1 MWMGWLERGRGRWW
15 GFVGRRER
23 GCWRGECNVCWFGAY
38 VVCERIRAEMAVLL
52 A

>member
-15 GFVGRRER
+15 GFVDRRER
-23 GCWRGECNVCWFGAY
+23 GCWRGEYNVCWFGAY